1 MKSLKNCLLV
11 FLSVCWQR
19 FCPSVGWFLLV
30 RTLAAVFLISP
41 CFIPGLWAD
50 AMMDNMMPSMKEGG
64 ILLNPTP
71 DLGGMELMDVDM
83 QMVMPLALPHM
94 PMSMLMLHGYGFGEW
109 ITEDGARGRT
119 AFSGPDMFMADLG
132 TTLDDHQYL
141 NLDVMLT
148 SDLWAVPAAGIPEL
162 LQIGEDQADGQPFID
177 AQHPHSSPI
186 MGLTLSDTFT
196 LNASDKSALKLFAAP
211 RGESTDGPIAFM
223 HRITGMVNPDVP
235 LGHHIGQDVGH
246 VTSTVL
252 GESLKLGSFHIE
264 SSVFNGSEPN
274 PTQMDLPIGPIN
286 SIAFRG
292 IEEFA
297 PNIMFMASY
306 AWVGTPEPGISND
319 QRYSASLYTHTHLTD
334 TWTFRNTLIYGG
346 ITNIDHA
353 SQLSSFLD
361 EFLFSNTGENIFA
374 RIEVLQRTPN
384 QLDIPDIPNG
394 DGGQWVDALTLG
406 YSHQLEAWDG
416 WELRAGFSVTNDQLP
431 GDYQAAY
438 SGNPFTYKVFF
449 QLGGTQSYQL

>member
-1 MKSLKNCLLV
+1 
-11 FLSVCWQR
+11 
-19 FCPSVGWFLLV
+19 
-30 RTLAAVFLISP
+30 
-41 CFIPGLWAD
+41 
-50 AMMDNMMPSMKEGG
+50 MMDSMMPSMKEGG

-83 QMVMPLALPHM
+83 QMVMPLAMPHM

-109 ITEDGARGRT
+109 VTEEGARGRT
-119 AFSGPDMFMADLG
+119 AFAGPDMFMADLG

-162 LQIGEDQADGQPFID
+162 LQIGEDQANGQPFID
-177 AQHPHSSPI
+177 DQHPHSSPI

-196 LNASDKSALKLFAAP
+196 LDAGDKSALKLFAAP
-211 RGESTDGPIAFM
+211 RGESTDGPIAYM
-223 HRITGMVNPDVP
+223 HRITGMANPDTP

-246 VTSTVL
+246 ITSTVL
-252 GESLKLGSFHIE
+252 GESLKLGGFHVE
-264 SSVFNGSEPN
+264 CSVFNGSEPN
-274 PTQMDLPIGPIN
+274 PTQVDLPIGTIN
-286 SIAFRG
+286 SLALRG

-297 PNIMFMASY
+297 PNVMGMVSY
-306 AWVGTPEPGISND
+306 AWVGTPEPGIAND
-319 QRYSASLYTHTHLTD
+319 QRYSASLYTHTPLTD
-334 TWTFRNTLIYGG
+334 TWTFHNTLIYGG
-346 ITNIDHA
+346 ITNIDHV
-353 SQLSSFLD
+353 SRLNSFLD
-361 EFLFSNTGENIFA
+361 EFLFTDIVENLFA

-394 DGGQWVDALTLG
+394 DMGQWVGALTLG
-406 YSHQLEAWDG
+406 YSHQVTTWDG
-416 WELRAGFSVTNDQLP
+416 WELRAGLSVTNDQLP
-431 GDYQAAY
+431 ADYQAAY

>member
-1 MKSLKNCLLV
+1 MKSLNKYSSDFLPVLGRFYRPSTRLL
-11 FLSVCWQR
+11 
-19 FCPSVGWFLLV
+19 LLPV
-30 RTLAAVFLISP
+30 LTAVFFISP
-41 CFIPGLWAD
+41 CFISGLWAD
-50 AMMDNMMPSMKEGG
+50 SMMDKMMPSMKEDG

-83 QMVMPLALPHM
+83 QMVMPFALPHM

-141 NLDVMLT
+141 NLDLMLT

-162 LQIGEDQADGQPFID
+162 LQIGEDQANGQPFID

-196 LNASDKSALKLFAAP
+196 LDASDKSALKLFVAP

-246 VTSTVL
+246 ITSTVL

-274 PTQMDLPIGPIN
+274 PTQVDLPIGPIN
-286 SIAFRG
+286 SVAVRG

-297 PNIMFMASY
+297 PNIMLMASY
-306 AWVGTPEPGISND
+306 AWVGTPEPGIAND
-319 QRYSASLYTHTHLTD
+319 QRYSASLYTHTLLSD
-334 TWTFRNTLIYGG
+334 TWTFHNTLIYGG
-346 ITNIDHA
+346 ITNIDHVF
-353 SQLSSFLD
+353 QLSSFLD
-361 EFLFSNTGENIFA
+361 EFLFSNTVEDIFA
-374 RIEVLQRTPN
+374 RVEVLQRTPN

-394 DGGQWVDALTLG
+394 NTGQWVSALTLG

-431 GDYQAAY
+431 VDYQASY